1 MNEMNLSKRLE
12 TVASYIPKDA
22 ILADIGSDHA
32 YLPCYSILQGVAK
45 SAIAGEI
52 TEGPFLSAKSQVMKC
67 ELSDVISVRQGDGLS
82 VIEDREVIDCITIA
96 GMGGGLIKKILD
108 EGKGKLTHV
117 KRLILQPNIHAI
129 YIRQWLLEN
138 GWELIDEEIIEEDHK
153 IYEIL
158 VAEKGE
164 PMQPYQTVFLQTG
177 LLLGPHLIK
186 KKSDIFIEKW
196 TQECSHWK
204 TILEQ
209 LEAAGHTYENNEKFR
224 ELENQIKL
232 VEEVL

>member
-67 ELSDVISVRQGDGLS
+67 ELSDVISVRQGDGLT
-82 VIEDREVIDCITIA
+82 VIEDSEVIDCITIA

-164 PMQPYQTVFLQTG
+164 PMHPYQTVSLQTG

-196 TQECSHWK
+196 THECRHWK
-204 TILEQ
+204 TILKQ

-232 VEEVL
+232 VKEVL